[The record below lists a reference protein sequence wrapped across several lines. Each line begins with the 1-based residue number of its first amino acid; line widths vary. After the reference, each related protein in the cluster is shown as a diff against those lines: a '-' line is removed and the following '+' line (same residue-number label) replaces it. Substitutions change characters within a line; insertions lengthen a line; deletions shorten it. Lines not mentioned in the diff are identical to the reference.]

1 MKKSQS
7 HLDNKFMK
15 MALDKAYEHL
25 GSTKENPSVG
35 CIVVKNNAVISSG
48 TTSLNGRP
56 HAEFNALN
64 KKINFKDS
72 KLYVT
77 LEPCVHYGLTSP
89 CINIIKKKGIKKVYY
104 SILDSDKRTKSK
116 AKSQLKKSN
125 IKVNIG
131 LMKNESLDFYK
142 SYILSKDKK
151 SLPYMDVKIAIS
163 KDFFTVNKKN
173 KWITN
178 EYSRNNGHLLRS
190 KYDCILTTYR
200 SVNNDNSLLNC
211 RIDGMQHLSP
221 SRVII
226 DKNLKLKHNLKL
238 LRTGKK
244 IPTFVITD
252 TENKSKERLFKSKNI
267 TLIKVPN
274 EEKKLSYKKI
284 LMELKKRGYSRILCE
299 AGSYTA
305 GELLKKRLVNNLYVY
320 MSQTNLRKNGKKSF
334 KKHIK
339 DLSISNKNKVNVN
352 LFGDVLYKVRIK

>member
-1 MKKSQS
+1 MKKSQR

-48 TTSLNGRP
+48 KTSFNGRP

-72 KLYVT
+72 TLYVT

-116 AKSQLKKSN
+116 AKSQLNKSN

-131 LMKNESLDFYK
+131 LMKKESLEFYK

-151 SLPYMDVKIAIS
+151 SLPYIDIKIAIS
-163 KDFFTVNKKN
+163 KDFFSINKKD

-178 EYSRNNGHLLRS
+178 SFSRNNGHLLRS

-211 RIDGMQHLSP
+211 RIEGMQHLSP

-226 DKNLKLKHNLKL
+226 DKNLKLRNNLKL
-238 LRTGKK
+238 LRTSKK
-244 IPTFVITD
+244 IPTYVITD
-252 TENKSKERLFKSKNI
+252 STNKYKERLFKSKNI
-267 TLIKVPN
+267 NLIRDPK
-274 EEKKLSYKKI
+274 EKTILSYRNI

-299 AGSYTA
+299 AGSHTA
-305 GELLKKRLVNNLYVY
+305 GELLRKRLVNNLYVF
-320 MSQTNLRKNGKKSF
+320 MSQTNLGKNGKNSF

-339 DLSISNKNKVNVN
+339 DLRISNKNKVNVN
-352 LFGDVLYKVRIK
+352 LFGDTLYKVQIK